1 MTNRSF
7 LPVLIVS
14 AAMFVAAPVFIAW
27 APYEATMGLVQ
38 KVFYYHV
45 PSAMVMLLSL
55 VACGVASALFL
66 FKGHARADRYAL
78 ATAEL
83 GALFGAIVLVTGP
96 LWARKAWGVW
106 WQWDVR
112 LTSSLV
118 LWMIS
123 LAYLL
128 LRRYGGPGSE
138 KLAAGVALF
147 GMMNVPFVY
156 LSVNFWRT
164 LHPTT
169 SVVTTLAPGMR
180 GPFWWSVAAFVLLY
194 VVLLEARVR
203 LEDQRARLEE
213 LHLRLDEQGI

>member
-1 MTNRSF
+1 MMTNRVF
-7 LPVLIVS
+7 VPALMLAV
-14 AAMFVAAPVFIAW
+14 AMFAAAPVFIAW

-45 PSAMVMLLSL
+45 PSAMVMLISL
-55 VACGVASALFL
+55 VACGIASGVFL

-83 GALFGAIVLVTGP
+83 GALFGLIVLVTGP

-169 SVVTTLAPGMR
+169 NVVVSLGPGMR

-194 VVLLEARVR
+194 VLMLNMRVR
-203 LEDQRARLEE
+203 LEDQRAQVEE
-213 LHLRLDEQGI
+213 LYLRMEE

>member
-1 MTNRSF
+1 MTNRLF
-7 LPVLIVS
+7 VPVLVIA
-14 AAMFVAAPVFIAW
+14 AAMFVAAPVLIAW

-38 KVFYYHV
+38 KVFYFHV
-45 PSAMVMLLSL
+45 PSAMVMLISL
-55 VACGVASALFL
+55 VACGIASALFL

-83 GALFGAIVLVTGP
+83 GALFGVIVLVTGP

-169 SVVTTLAPGMR
+169 NVVISLGSGMR
-180 GPFWWSVAAFVLLY
+180 GPFWWSVAAFMLLY
-194 VVLLEARVR
+194 ILMLDMRVR
-203 LEDQRARLEE
+203 LEDQRAWVEE
-213 LHLRLDEQGI
+213 LYLRMEE